1 MSPLPLPPANA
12 TLISLPSAQDISSPE
27 FWTPNATQRA
37 TLIVM
42 GVYVVAIGILWH
54 VPLLCEVI
62 YPFKLLT
69 VGMHELSHAL
79 AGVLTCARIESIQL
93 EPNEG
98 GCTRMRGGV
107 QFIVLPAGYL
117 GSSFIG
123 AALIACG
130 FDINASKV
138 ACLVMA
144 AFFVITLYWAR
155 RSWVAYA
162 TFMFTAVLIVVAWLV
177 HHSVALRFFVLFLGV
192 MSCLYCIW
200 DIIDDTLKRKIASS
214 DASQFAKVVGF
225 GNSYVWGAFWLI
237 ISILFFGA
245 GIAVGLAVFKS
256 SWEDQMAAAERFLGG
271 TPW

>member
-42 GVYVVAIGILWH
+42 GVYVVAIGICTSL
-54 VPLLCEVI
+54 PRS
-62 YPFKLLT
+62 LT
-69 VGMHELSHAL
+69 PV
-79 AGVLTCARIESIQL
+79 L